1 MHSEWIRSFKYLK
14 NADNL
19 IKIPQ
24 LDKNSPRLQL
34 FTDASFNNLP
44 NGGSQAGQIIFL
56 SDSWNNCSPVYWNLS
71 KIKSS

>member
-1 MHSEWIRSFKYLK
+1 MHSEWMRSFKYLK
-14 NADNL
+14 NADSL

-56 SDSWNNCSPVYWNLS
+56 SDSRNTCSPVYWKLS